1 MPSGVFRPVRGP
13 RVRTNQ
19 HSTAIRAT
27 PDRDSRATR
36 TGSRTRSPV
45 PARSASARRPDVT
58 TLRRAMGLSATV
70 GTRLAPPK
78 TAPQNG

>member
-13 RVRTNQ
+13 RVRTNP

-27 PDRDSRATR
+27 PDRDSRAPR
-36 TGSRTRSPV
+36 PGSWARSPV
-45 PARSASARRPDVT
+45 PARSASAKRPDVT
-58 TLRRAMGLSATV
+58 ALRRAVGFSATV
-70 GTRLAPPK
+70 GTRLARPK